1 MVDACSALR
10 NSNSTLVFRS
20 PLWPRI
26 ANLGHLKQLTWLD
39 LSFNNIRLST
49 HPVGLSRSAKVSW
62 VYQPHDGILSQM
74 VHGLTISRPK
84 GPNPQHASNSLST
97 CHGFPLFGMA
107 QQHPTTP
114 KESRCTWTR
123 RAPQGLKNLK
133 SRWSNDVKWLLSP
146 QPRATHFE
154 EKSKAWESYM
164 NFWSLGRLVRGHN
177 DTGRPIL
184 LVIISRYLK

>member
-20 PLWPRI
+20 PRWPRI

-84 GPNPQHASNSLST
+84 GPSPQHASNSLST
-97 CHGFPLFGMA
+97 CIMGSHSLVWPNNI
-107 QQHPTTP
+107 QQPP
-114 KESRCTWTR
+114 KKAD
-123 RAPQGLKNLK
+123 APGPAGTQK
-133 SRWSNDVKWLLSP
+133 SQKSMVKWCKMTVEP

-177 DTGRPIL
+177 DAGRPIL